1 MLVEIV
7 SRPVESVTSASSGH
21 AGSTAVPAADVI
33 FEALPSLG
41 MDRMTAGGVEFVI
54 CASALTAQV

>member
-1 MLVEIV
+1 MLVELV
-7 SRPVESVTSASSGH
+7 SNSDAPRMVAVKDVRTVSAGQVVFD
-21 AGSTAVPAADVI
+21 T
-33 FEALPSLG
+33 LPSLG